1 MSTFDSSVSG
11 YLTSDFEGISM
22 TFTEVTPLPS
32 SGYCKI
38 YKAQRYGPIVRLKA
52 GAFFAHRLR
61 EYPARP
67 SSFFVAKPNWT
78 NLDQAA
84 FFEKH

>member
-38 YKAQRYGPIVRLKA
+38 YKAQRYGRWFFLKCLSPE
-52 GAFFAHRLR
+52 HRDD
-61 EYPARP
+61 PAYQQMPQPRFHEVSP
-67 SSFFVAKPNWT
+67 V
-78 NLDQAA
+78 
-84 FFEKH
+84 